1 MTTTCPLRPHVSG
14 LFAFRSGTRGGA
26 PGSDGVEMCAMVRIG
41 SGASMEEQSP
51 SVDIWGVF
59 AFSGRHVPCSGNGAS
74 APSQRHCRCSSGRS
88 VPRKC
93 ERRSWSALVLSQLG
107 FGNCLR
113 KRLRLLPFFRS
124 VDVGGWQPWDEN
136 GMWFGKGRTR
146 PWND

>member
-1 MTTTCPLRPHVSG
+1 MVVTRTATCPLRPHVSG

-51 SVDIWGVF
+51 CVDIWGAF

-93 ERRSWSALVLSQLG
+93 ERRSWSALDADLYKTGAATV
-107 FGNCLR
+107 
-113 KRLRLLPFFRS
+113 
-124 VDVGGWQPWDEN
+124 
-136 GMWFGKGRTR
+136 
-146 PWND
+146 